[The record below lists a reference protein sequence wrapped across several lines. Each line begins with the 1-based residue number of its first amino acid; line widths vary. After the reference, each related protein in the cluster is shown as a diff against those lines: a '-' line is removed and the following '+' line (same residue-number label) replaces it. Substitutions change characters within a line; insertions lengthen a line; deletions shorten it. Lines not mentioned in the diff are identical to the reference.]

1 MENARKILN
10 EFIKTKFSDQN
21 ELKKELFKAGAA
33 ALDEGWTFMDAT
45 FQLGG
50 KARDEGLSA
59 DDVEKILRNAFSE
72 EKRKTEREEEQKKA
86 AAQAPAAPTPQ
97 MAQVAQT
104 QAGVAPGMAPGYA
117 AMGPTVI
124 SPLSASMMQQMIA
137 LGLDNQS
144 LELLQNFKI
153 DPEALSI
160 PWPAPDWR
168 KDFAKLLAATFKPDE
183 TIEFKISNTPN
194 GSREVVSKITAQD
207 EALKKIMK
215 QLDGPDG
222 ALLTINAVKGGNS
235 EGADA
240 TDESWHYRYVVVDNP
255 KMTLAKQLAYYKALN
270 LPCAA
275 LVNTGANSVQA
286 WIKIEAHD
294 LEEYNERVDF
304 LFQTLESQ
312 GFKVDDGNRN
322 PNQMVRMPGVLR
334 NGKQQYLIALE
345 QGAKNFTEWREWA
358 EYSLD
363 GKPLVELASDSEVAP
378 KKDPCIIENVLR
390 AGEFFLFTAPPKS
403 GKSLALMDMA
413 LSICYGED
421 WFGNTTNE
429 NDVLFINLELTKSVF
444 LNRLFLLGEKRKLE
458 ANTSKFGFLN
468 LRGTA
473 LTPLEIAQLIAKRIQ
488 GAKKLENH
496 DYKVVVIDPISAVLH
511 NPKSSRLSGSPHQI
525 LMQMVDSIIALTGC
539 AVVTSTN
546 INEYPYLEARAD
558 SVMSLTP
565 VDGSLNMYQINGS
578 FREFPKTLARE
589 CSWIYPRFIV

>member
-59 DDVEKILRNAFSE
+59 EDVEKILRNAFSE
-72 EKRKTEREEEQKKA
+72 EKRKTEREEEQK
-86 AAQAPAAPTPQ
+86 AAQAAQAAQPVQAQAAPVQ
-97 MAQVAQT
+97 H
-104 QAGVAPGMAPGYA
+104 QANMAPGMTAMGA
-117 AMGPTVI
+117 QMGPTII
-124 SPLSASMMQQMIA
+124 SPISASMMEQMIA
-137 LGLDNQS
+137 LGLDTQS

-183 TIEFKISNTPN
+183 TVEFKISNTPN
-194 GSREVVSKITAQD
+194 SSRETVSKIVQQD

-222 ALLTINAVKGGNS
+222 ALLTINAVKGGAN
-235 EGADA
+235 AA
-240 TDESWHYRYVVVDNP
+240 DESWHFRYVVVDNP

-275 LVNTGANSVQA
+275 LINTGANSVQA
-286 WIKIEAHD
+286 WIKIEARD
-294 LEEYNERVDF
+294 ADEYNERVDF
-304 LFQTLESQ
+304 LFKTLESQ

-363 GKPLVELASDSEVAP
+363 GKPLVELASDSDVAP
-378 KKDPCIIENVLR
+378 KKDATIIENVLR

-458 ANTSKFGFLN
+458 ANTPKFGFLN

-525 LMQMVDSIIALTGC
+525 MMQMIDTIIALTGC

-546 INEYPYLEARAD
+546 VNEYPYLEARAD
-558 SVMSLTP
+558 SVMSLSP
-565 VDGSLNMYQINGS
+565 VEGSLNMYQINGS

>member
-59 DDVEKILRNAFSE
+59 EDVEKILRNAFSE
-72 EKRKTEREEEQKKA
+72 EKRRTEREEEQKA
-86 AAQAPAAPTPQ
+86 AHAAQASQPVAAQAAPVQPQ
-97 MAQVAQT
+97 ANM
-104 QAGVAPGMAPGYA
+104 APGMTAMGGQ
-117 AMGPTVI
+117 MGPTII
-124 SPLSASMMQQMIA
+124 SPISASMMEQMIA
-137 LGLDNQS
+137 LGLDTQS

-168 KDFAKLLAATFKPDE
+168 KDFAKLLAATFQPDE
-183 TIEFKISNTPN
+183 TVEFKISNTPN
-194 GSREVVSKITAQD
+194 SSREIVSKIVQQD

-222 ALLTINAVKGGNS
+222 ALLTINAVKS
-235 EGADA
+235 GANA
-240 TDESWHYRYVVVDNP
+240 TDESWHFRYVVVDNP

-275 LVNTGANSVQA
+275 LINTGANSVQA
-286 WIKIEAHD
+286 WIKIEARD
-294 LEEYNERVDF
+294 ADEYNERVDF
-304 LFQTLESQ
+304 LFKTLESQ
-312 GFKVDDGNRN
+312 GFKVDEGNRN

-363 GKPLVELASDSEVAP
+363 GKPLVELASDSDVAP
-378 KKDPCIIENVLR
+378 KKDATIIENVLR

-444 LNRLFLLGEKRKLE
+444 LNRLFLLGERRRLQ

-488 GAKKLENH
+488 GAKRLENH
-496 DYKVVVIDPISAVLH
+496 NYKVVVIDPISAVLH

-525 LMQMVDSIIALTGC
+525 LMQMIDSIIALTGC

-558 SVMSLTP
+558 SVMSLSP
-565 VDGSLNMYQINGS
+565 VEGSLNTYQINGS
-578 FREFPKTLARE
+578 FREFPKTLAKE

>member
-1 MENARKILN
+1 M
-10 EFIKTKFSDQN
+10 
-21 ELKKELFKAGAA
+21 FKAGVA

-72 EKRKTEREEEQKKA
+72 EKRRTEREAEQK
-86 AAQAPAAPTPQ
+86 AAQASAQTAPAQAPQ
-97 MAQVAQT
+97 MAQAT
-104 QAGVAPGMAPGYA
+104 QAQPGVAPGMAPGYA
-117 AMGPTVI
+117 TMGPTVI
-124 SPLSASMMQQMIA
+124 SPLSATMMQQMIA
-137 LGLDNQS
+137 LGLDTQS

-183 TIEFKISNTPN
+183 TIEFKISNTPS
-194 GSREVVSKITAQD
+194 GSREIVSKIIAQD

-222 ALLTINAVKGGNS
+222 ALLTINAVKG
-235 EGADA
+235 GADA

-294 LEEYNERVDF
+294 QEEYKERVDF

-312 GFKVDDGNRN
+312 GFKVDDGNKN

-363 GKPLVELASDSEVAP
+363 GKPLVELASDSEEAP
-378 KKDPCIIENVLR
+378 KKDATIIDNVLR

-403 GKSLALMDMA
+403 GKSLALLDMA

-421 WFGNTTNE
+421 WLGNTTNA

-444 LNRLFLLGEKRKLE
+444 LNRLFLLGEKRKLQ

-558 SVMSLTP
+558 SVMSLSP
-565 VDGSLNMYQINGS
+565 VEGSLNTYQINGS

-589 CSWIYPRFIV
+589 CSWIYPRFVV

>member
-1 MENARKILN
+1 MENAKKILN
-10 EFIKTKFSDQN
+10 DFTKKKFTDLN
-21 ELKKELFKAGAA
+21 ELRRELYKAGVA

-50 KARDEGLSA
+50 KARDDGLSA

-72 EKRKTEREEEQKKA
+72 EKRRSEREEEKKKA
-86 AAQAPAAPTPQ
+86 AS
-97 MAQVAQT
+97 QT
-104 QAGVAPGMAPGYA
+104 QAQPTATAQAQSGIAPGVT
-117 AMGPTVI
+117 AMGPTII
-124 SPLSASMMQQMIA
+124 SPIPANMMEQMIS
-137 LGLDNQS
+137 LGLDTQS
-144 LELLQNFKI
+144 LELLHNFKI

-160 PWPAPDWR
+160 PWPAADWR
-168 KDFAKLLAATFKPDE
+168 KDLAKLLAATFKPDE
-183 TIEFKISNTPN
+183 TVEFKITNTPT
-194 GSREVVSKITAQD
+194 SSHELVSNIIGQD
-207 EALKKIMK
+207 DALKKIMK
-215 QLDGPDG
+215 QLDSPDG
-222 ALLTINAVKGGNS
+222 ALLTINAVKGG
-235 EGADA
+235 ADA
-240 TDESWHYRYVVVDNP
+240 ADESWHYRYVVVDNP

-286 WIKIEAHD
+286 WIKIEAND
-294 LEEYNERVDF
+294 LDEYNERVDF
-304 LFQTLESQ
+304 LFQTLEAQ

-345 QGAKNFTEWREWA
+345 QGANNFLEWREWA

-363 GKPLVELASDSEVAP
+363 GKPLIELASDSEEAP
-378 KKDPCIIENVLR
+378 KKDPCIIENILR

-403 GKSLALMDMA
+403 GKSLALMDMG

-421 WFGNTTNE
+421 WFGNTTNS
-429 NDVLFINLELTKSVF
+429 NDVLFINMELTKSVF
-444 LNRLFLLGEKRKLE
+444 LNRLFLLGVKRKLN
-458 ANTSKFGFLN
+458 ASTPKFGFLN

-473 LTPLEIAQLIAKRIQ
+473 LSPLEIAQLIAKRIQ

-511 NPKSSRLSGSPHQI
+511 NPKSARLSGSPHQI
-525 LMQMVDSIIALTGC
+525 LMQMVDTIIALTGC
-539 AVVTSTN
+539 AVVSSCN
-546 INEYPYLEARAD
+546 IDEYPYLEARAD
-558 SVMSLTP
+558 SVMSLSP
-565 VDGSLNMYQINGS
+565 VEGSLNMYQINGS

>member
-1 MENARKILN
+1 MENGKKILN
-10 EFIKTKFSDQN
+10 DFVKSKFADQN
-21 ELKKELFKAGAA
+21 ELKKALFQAGVA

-72 EKRKTEREEEQKKA
+72 EKRRTEREAEQKA
-86 AAQAPAAPTPQ
+86 AAQASAA
-97 MAQVAQT
+97 AVAQNA
-104 QAGVAPGMAPGYA
+104 QAQPGMAPGYA

-124 SPLSASMMQQMIA
+124 SPLSATMMQQMIA
-137 LGLDNQS
+137 LGLDTQS

-160 PWPAPDWR
+160 PWPSPDWR

-183 TIEFKISNTPN
+183 TIEFKISNTPS
-194 GSREVVSKITAQD
+194 GSREIVSKIVAQD

-222 ALLTINAVKGGNS
+222 ALLTINAVKG
-235 EGADA
+235 GADA

-294 LEEYNERVDF
+294 QEEYNERVDF

-363 GKPLVELASDSEVAP
+363 GKPLVELASDSEEAP

-421 WFGNTTNE
+421 WLGNTTNE
-429 NDVLFINLELTKSVF
+429 NDVLYINLELTKSVF
-444 LNRLFLLGEKRKLE
+444 LNRLFLLGEKRNLQP
-458 ANTSKFGFLN
+458 NTPKFGFLN

-511 NPKSSRLSGSPHQI
+511 NPKSSRLSGTPHQI

-546 INEYPYLEARAD
+546 IGEYPYLESRAD
-558 SVMSLTP
+558 SVLSLSP
-565 VDGSLNMYQINGS
+565 VEGSLNTYQINGS

-589 CSWIYPRFIV
+589 CSWIYPRFVV

>member
-1 MENARKILN
+1 MESPKKILN
-10 EFIKTKFSDQN
+10 DFSKKKFTDLN
-21 ELKKELFKAGAA
+21 ELRRELYKAGVA

-50 KARDEGLSA
+50 KARDDGLSA

-72 EKRKTEREEEQKKA
+72 EKRRTEREEEKKNA
-86 AAQAPAAPTPQ
+86 ASQAPQ
-97 MAQVAQT
+97 AQPAT
-104 QAGVAPGMAPGYA
+104 QATSGVAPGVTT
-117 AMGPTVI
+117 MGPTII
-124 SPLSASMMQQMIA
+124 SPIPANMMEQMIA
-137 LGLDNQS
+137 LGLDTQS
-144 LELLQNFKI
+144 LELLHNFKI

-160 PWPAPDWR
+160 PWPAADWR
-168 KDFAKLLAATFKPDE
+168 KDLAKLLAATFKPDE
-183 TIEFKISNTPN
+183 TVEFKISNTPT
-194 GSREVVSKITAQD
+194 SSHELVSNIIGQD
-207 EALKKIMK
+207 DALKKIMK
-215 QLDGPDG
+215 QLDSPDG
-222 ALLTINAVKGGNS
+222 ALLTINAVKS
-235 EGADA
+235 GADA

-255 KMTLAKQLAYYKALN
+255 KMSLAKQLAYYKALN

-286 WIKIEAHD
+286 WIKIEAND
-294 LEEYNERVDF
+294 LDEYNERVDF
-304 LFQTLESQ
+304 LFQTLEAQ

-345 QGAKNFTEWREWA
+345 QGANNFMEWREWA

-363 GKPLVELASDSEVAP
+363 GKPLIELASDSEEAP
-378 KKDPCIIENVLR
+378 KKDPCIIENILR

-413 LSICYGED
+413 LSICHGED
-421 WFGNTTNE
+421 WFGNTTNS
-429 NDVLFINLELTKSVF
+429 NDVLFINMELTKSVF
-444 LNRLFLLGEKRKLE
+444 LNRLFLLGVKRKLN
-458 ANTSKFGFLN
+458 ASTPKFGFLN

-473 LTPLEIAQLIAKRIQ
+473 LSPLEIAQLIAKRIQ

-511 NPKSSRLSGSPHQI
+511 NPKSARLSGSPHQI
-525 LMQMVDSIIALTGC
+525 LMQMVDTIIALTGC
-539 AVVTSTN
+539 AVVSSCN
-546 INEYPYLEARAD
+546 IDEYPYLEARAD
-558 SVMSLTP
+558 SVMSLSP
-565 VDGSLNMYQINGS
+565 VEGSLNMYQINGS

>member
-1 MENARKILN
+1 M
-10 EFIKTKFSDQN
+10 
-21 ELKKELFKAGAA
+21 FKAGVA

-72 EKRKTEREEEQKKA
+72 EKRRTEREAEQK
-86 AAQAPAAPTPQ
+86 AAQASAQTAPAQAPQ
-97 MAQVAQT
+97 MAQAT
-104 QAGVAPGMAPGYA
+104 QAQPGVAPGMAPGYA
-117 AMGPTVI
+117 TMGPTVI
-124 SPLSASMMQQMIA
+124 SPLSATMMQQMIA
-137 LGLDNQS
+137 LGLDTQS

-168 KDFAKLLAATFKPDE
+168 KDFAKLLAATFKPEE
-183 TIEFKISNTPN
+183 TIEFKISNTPS
-194 GSREVVSKITAQD
+194 GSREIVSKIIAQD

-222 ALLTINAVKGGNS
+222 ALLTINAVKG
-235 EGADA
+235 GADA

-294 LEEYNERVDF
+294 QEEYKERVDF

-312 GFKVDDGNRN
+312 GFKVDDGNKN

-363 GKPLVELASDSEVAP
+363 GKPLVELASDSEEAP
-378 KKDPCIIENVLR
+378 KKDATIIDNVLR
-390 AGEFFLFTAPPKS
+390 AGEFFLLTAPPKS
-403 GKSLALMDMA
+403 GKSLALLDMA

-421 WFGNTTNE
+421 WLGNTTNA

-444 LNRLFLLGEKRKLE
+444 LNRLFLLGEKRKLQ

-558 SVMSLTP
+558 SVMSLSP
-565 VDGSLNMYQINGS
+565 VEGSLNTYQINGS

-589 CSWIYPRFIV
+589 CSWIYPRFVV

>member
-1 MENARKILN
+1 MENGKKILN
-10 EFIKTKFSDQN
+10 DFVKSKFADQN
-21 ELKKELFKAGAA
+21 ELKKALFQAGVA

-72 EKRKTEREEEQKKA
+72 EKRRTEREAEQKA
-86 AAQAPAAPTPQ
+86 AAQASAA
-97 MAQVAQT
+97 AVAQNA
-104 QAGVAPGMAPGYA
+104 QAQPGIAPGMAPGYA

-124 SPLSASMMQQMIA
+124 SPLSATMMQQMIA
-137 LGLDNQS
+137 LGLDTQS

-160 PWPAPDWR
+160 PWPSPDWR

-183 TIEFKISNTPN
+183 TIEFKISNTPS
-194 GSREVVSKITAQD
+194 GSREIVSKIVAQD

-222 ALLTINAVKGGNS
+222 ALLTINAVKGC
-235 EGADA
+235 ADA

-294 LEEYNERVDF
+294 QEEYNERVDF

-363 GKPLVELASDSEVAP
+363 GKPLVELASDSEEAP

-421 WFGNTTNE
+421 WLGNTTNE
-429 NDVLFINLELTKSVF
+429 NDVLYINLELTKSVF
-444 LNRLFLLGEKRKLE
+444 LNRLFLLGEKRNLQP
-458 ANTSKFGFLN
+458 NTPKFGFLN

-546 INEYPYLEARAD
+546 IGEYPYLESRAD
-558 SVMSLTP
+558 SVLSLSP
-565 VDGSLNMYQINGS
+565 VEGSLNTYQINGS

-589 CSWIYPRFIV
+589 CSWIYPRFVV

>member
-1 MENARKILN
+1 MESPKKILN
-10 EFIKTKFSDQN
+10 DFSKKKFTDLN
-21 ELKKELFKAGAA
+21 ELRRELYKAGVA

-50 KARDEGLSA
+50 KARDDGLSA

-72 EKRKTEREEEQKKA
+72 EKRRTEREEEKKNA
-86 AAQAPAAPTPQ
+86 ASQAPHAQPAAQATS
-97 MAQVAQT
+97 
-104 QAGVAPGMAPGYA
+104 GVAPGVTT
-117 AMGPTVI
+117 MGPTII
-124 SPLSASMMQQMIA
+124 SPIPANMMEQMIA
-137 LGLDNQS
+137 LGLDTQS
-144 LELLQNFKI
+144 LELLHNFKI

-160 PWPAPDWR
+160 PWPAADWR
-168 KDFAKLLAATFKPDE
+168 KDLAKLLAATFKPDE
-183 TIEFKISNTPN
+183 TVEFKISNTPT
-194 GSREVVSKITAQD
+194 SSHELVSNIIGQD
-207 EALKKIMK
+207 DALKKIMK
-215 QLDGPDG
+215 QLDSPDG
-222 ALLTINAVKGGNS
+222 ALLTINAVKS
-235 EGADA
+235 GADA

-255 KMTLAKQLAYYKALN
+255 KMSLAKQLAYYKALN

-286 WIKIEAHD
+286 WIKIEAND
-294 LEEYNERVDF
+294 LDEYNERVDF
-304 LFQTLESQ
+304 LFQTLEAQ

-345 QGAKNFTEWREWA
+345 QGANNFMEWREWA

-363 GKPLVELASDSEVAP
+363 GKPLIELASDSEEAP
-378 KKDPCIIENVLR
+378 KKDPCIIENILR

-413 LSICYGED
+413 LSICHGED
-421 WFGNTTNE
+421 WFGNTTNS
-429 NDVLFINLELTKSVF
+429 NDVLFINMELTKSVF
-444 LNRLFLLGEKRKLE
+444 LNRLFLLGVKRKLN
-458 ANTSKFGFLN
+458 ASTPKFGFLN

-473 LTPLEIAQLIAKRIQ
+473 LSPLEIAQLIAKRIQ

-511 NPKSSRLSGSPHQI
+511 NPKSARLSGSPHQI
-525 LMQMVDSIIALTGC
+525 LMQMVDTIIALTGC
-539 AVVTSTN
+539 AVVSSCN
-546 INEYPYLEARAD
+546 IDEYPYLEARAD
-558 SVMSLTP
+558 SVMSLSP
-565 VDGSLNMYQINGS
+565 VEGSLNMYQINGS